1 MKDKKHELLKW
12 ALTPK
17 NYVVLDK
24 MFKKEWQF
32 RGYNEYASKSAYR
45 FQDFYKNIWSVM
57 DTLPAVFI
65 PDEVA
70 ILDQSVTL
78 SWKYYLNTPWNAN
91 HLFMSRGS
99 VVAMIFLKT
108 EFTGMAA
115 TTPRIFGELST
126 LHTTLLDTESGI
138 LKSNDYL
145 NATRTPANH
154 FDWREDHSLKNALN
168 AWVQVARTMRYLHDE
183 LTLNMK
189 MDLKNDNVN
198 WDEFYEWVRAVDPE
212 F

>member
-91 HLFMSRGS
+91 HLIITRGA
-99 VVAMIFLKT
+99 VVGKILLRT
-108 EFTGMAA
+108 EFNWDSK
-115 TTPRIFGELST
+115 IFSELST
-126 LHTTLLDTESGI
+126 LTTLIVDTENGG
-138 LKSNDYL
+138 LKSNDYF
-145 NATRTPANH
+145 NAMQTPMNY